1 MPHFG
6 CQENKMKKIRE
17 QSGASLIEFVI
28 VLIPLLVLLFA
39 SIEFGVAGYNKA
51 MITNASREG
60 ARAGIVF
67 DASNPPTNRISEAD
81 ISQVV
86 INYCKDN
93 LITFGP
99 VAVPDIDVDR
109 TGVDPGDNLTV
120 SVEYQYGFLFL
131 QNLIIGFKPTINLNA
146 VSIMRME

>member
-1 MPHFG
+1 
-6 CQENKMKKIRE
+6 MKKIRE

-67 DASNPPTNRISEAD
+67 DASNAPVNRISDAD
-81 ISQVV
+81 ITQIVL
-86 INYCKDN
+86 NYCQNN
-93 LITFGP
+93 LITFGVATTP
-99 VAVPDIDVDR
+99 VIAIAR
-109 TGVDPGDNLTV
+109 AGNAPGDDLTV
-120 SVEYQYGFLFL
+120 SVDYNYGFLIL
-131 QNLIIGFKPTINLNA
+131 QNLIPGFDPTINLRAEA
-146 VSIMRME
+146 VMRME

>member
-1 MPHFG
+1 
-6 CQENKMKKIRE
+6 MKKFGDE
-17 QSGASLIEFVI
+17 TGASLIEFII

-67 DASNPPTNRISEAD
+67 DASQTSDRISDAD
-81 ISQVV
+81 IIQ
-86 INYCKDN
+86 IARDYCEDN

-99 VAVPDIDVDR
+99 AATPVVTITRA
-109 TGVDPGDNLTV
+109 GNDPGDDLTI
-120 SVEYQYGFLFL
+120 SVTYDYGFLIL
-131 QNLIIGFKPTINLNA
+131 QNLIPGFNSTINLGA
-146 VSIMRME
+146 ESVMRME

>member
-1 MPHFG
+1 
-6 CQENKMKKIRE
+6 MKKIRE

-39 SIEFGVAGYNKA
+39 SIEFGIAGYNKA

-67 DASNPPTNRISEAD
+67 DASNPPAHRISNAD
-81 ISQVV
+81 IVQIVL
-86 INYCKDN
+86 NYCQNN

-99 VAVPDIDVDR
+99 VATPVVDISR
-109 TGVDPGDNLTV
+109 AGNAPGDNLTV
-120 SVEYQYGFLFL
+120 SVNYNYGFLLL
-131 QNLIIGFKPTINLNA
+131 QNFIPGFNQTINLGA
-146 VSIMRME
+146 ESIMRME